1 MGDCLSLVLT
11 QAQQSRASLR
21 RAPGLKG
28 LSHLSPRFEKK
39 KKRKGVEVARTDRD
53 RKESCHFVFSGL

>member
-39 KKRKGVEVARTDRD
+39 KGGGVEVARTDRD

>member
-1 MGDCLSLVLT
+1 MEDCLRLVLT
-11 QAQQSRASLR
+11 QVEQSRASLR
-21 RAPGLKG
+21 RTLGLKG
-28 LSHLSPRFEKK
+28 LSHLSPRVEK